1 MTDPDNAQIELED
14 DDDPTLLDYGDKT
27 KITLDV
33 AVKNIDI
40 PFFRMVMII
49 LKWSLASI
57 PALIL
62 LWVILLFVGLV
73 LSAGGLL
80 PA

>member
-1 MTDPDNAQIELED
+1 MKELDTSSLSNVNEND
-14 DDDPTLLDYGDKT
+14 MNNLSENTPIRLSVTLK
-27 KITLDV
+27 DV
-33 AVKNIDI
+33 DI
-40 PFFRMVMII
+40 PFFRMVVII

-62 LWVILLFVGLV
+62 LWTILFFVGLV
-73 LSAGGLL
+73 LGAGGLL

>member
-1 MTDPDNAQIELED
+1 MSDQEKAQIELEVD
-14 DDDPTLLDYGDKT
+14 DQPELELGEKAT
-27 KITLDV
+27 ITLGV
-33 AVKNIDI
+33 TVKNIDI
-40 PFFRMVMII
+40 PFFRMVAII

-62 LWVILLFVGLV
+62 LWTILFLVGLV